1 MGFQLADVDPAKRAF
16 SLLDEF
22 KNFAFKG
29 NVIDL
34 AVGVIIGG
42 AFGKIIDALVKK
54 VIMPLIGAMT
64 GGGAD
69 GKAEWAKQLSTT
81 INGVEIPY
89 GEFLGELVSFL
100 IIALVLFIFI
110 VKILGWVLSLRKKE
124 AAAPPPPPADVALL
138 TEIRDL
144 LKQQLAK
151 SGP

>member
-1 MGFQLADVDPAKRAF
+1 MGFHLPEIDPAKRAF
-16 SLLDEF
+16 TFLDEF

-64 GGGAD
+64 GGGAE
-69 GKAEWAKQLSTT
+69 GATEWAKKLTT
-81 INGVEIPY
+81 TVNGVEIPY
-89 GEFLGELVSFL
+89 GEFLAEFISFL
-100 IIALVLFIFI
+100 IVALVLFIFI
-110 VKILGWVLSLRKKE
+110 VKILGAVMNLRKKE
-124 AAAPPPPPADVALL
+124 AAAPPPPPPDVVLL

-144 LKQQLAK
+144 LKAQAAK
-151 SGP
+151 SET

>member
-22 KNFAFKG
+22 KTFAFKG

-42 AFGKIIDALVKK
+42 AFGRIIDALVKK
-54 VIMPLIGAMT
+54 VIMPLVGALT
-64 GGGAD
+64 GGGPD
-69 GKAEWAKQLSTT
+69 GTAEWAKKLSTKV
-81 INGVEIPY
+81 NGVDIPY

-100 IIALVLFIFI
+100 IIALILFIVI
-110 VKILGWVLSLRKKE
+110 VKVLGWVLSLRKKE

-151 SGP
+151 PSP